1 VHSRQQLAAV
11 HDQPL
16 EISRRQL
23 AGELVERT
31 ARQDA
36 LDRERQQLAV
46 VLHVLD
52 AEHLRRRH
60 AHRTRL
66 RHDVLLVGE
75 PRHRL
80 SGDAHD
86 DRAGGRQLD
95 AVRLVHSA
103 SREANE
109 LVDLVATDRPDH
121 RVDDLT
127 GRRRHHRR
135 VALSDRGSRGDR
147 PRGGLSTR
155 GTSADSSRQLVTT

>member
-1 VHSRQQLAAV
+1 VADAAVGHDAVHPRQQLAAV

-16 EISRRQL
+16 EIHRRQL
-23 AGELVERT
+23 AGELVERA
-31 ARQDA
+31 ARQEA

-52 AEHLRRRH
+52 TEHLRRRH

-75 PRHRL
+75 PWHRL
-80 SGDAHD
+80 TGDARD

-103 SREANE
+103 TREANE
-109 LVDLVATDRPDH
+109 LLDLVATDRPHH

-127 GRRRHHRR
+127 RRRRHH
-135 VALSDRGSRGDR
+135 
-147 PRGGLSTR
+147 
-155 GTSADSSRQLVTT
+155 